1 MYLKSLTLQNFKN
14 HSLSKFNFSNKV
26 ICFVG
31 KNGSGKTNI
40 LDSIHYLSLTKSY
53 FNHVDSLNVKF
64 DEDYFI
70 EFKNTGTKLYFEPG
84 YAYHWN
90 TYNVHRFNFNYHDKI
105 KNRTCIVLGWSP
117 WLDFDGESWVKNEY
131 CNKIHPTDM
140 VKQGLVI

>member
-1 MYLKSLTLQNFKN
+1 MLKFLYQNLTKNIKNHKNHTTKSLTLQNFKN
-14 HSLSKFNFSNKV
+14 HSLSKFNFFNKV

-70 EFKNTGTKLYFEPG
+70 IKGNFLKNEEDFLVECNYQNKLGKRVKNNLKRKEML
-84 YAYHWN
+84 N
-90 TYNVHRFNFNYHDKI
+90 LKI
-105 KNRTCIVLGWSP
+105 KKREAQEKDL
-117 WLDFDGESWVKNEY
+117 KNK
-131 CNKIHPTDM
+131 N
-140 VKQGLVI
+140 

>member
-53 FNHVDSLNVKF
+53 FNHVDSLNIKF

-70 EFKNTGTKLYFEPG
+70 VKGNFLKNDE
-84 YAYHWN
+84 
-90 TYNVHRFNFNYHDKI
+90 
-105 KNRTCIVLGWSP
+105 
-117 WLDFDGESWVKNEY
+117 DFLVE
-131 CNKIHPTDM
+131 CN
-140 VKQGLVI
+140 LF